1 MKILDGELTI
11 VITAHHARYLT
22 EALLSVA
29 SQTSK
34 LFNLVCCADVS
45 YGLEAYKC
53 FEEILPYIQCQKK
66 LLLAIEG
73 NGTAGF
79 VRNIAFNNAETE
91 WIGYL
96 DGDDLLHIDT
106 VNYIKGILQDPYYS
120 DIDIFSSGMVRIHTD
135 GQLEPISDSL
145 NYLPP
150 LTIYEND
157 PDTLKEPT
165 YFNQFQI
172 IRKNAWRA
180 YKYDETTNGEDIDFM
195 LHHLLMRHFKK
206 IPKYLYYYRYTPNSF
221 SSLSFTK
228 GDICTQRYANGYYIR
243 LFKEEFSSIFINNFK
258 KN

>member
-1 MKILDGELTI
+1 MNNNEITL

-34 LFNLVCCADVS
+34 LFNLVCCADIS

-53 FEEILPYIQCQKK
+53 FEEHFPYIQCQKK
-66 LLLAIEG
+66 LLLSVQG

-79 VRNIAFNNAETE
+79 IRNIGFDNAETE

-96 DGDDLLHIDT
+96 DGDDLLHIDA
-106 VNYIKGILQDPYYS
+106 VNYVRSILQDSRSYNV
-120 DIDIFSSGMVRIHTD
+120 DIFSSGMVRIHTD
-135 GQLEPISDSL
+135 GQLEPIPDSL

-157 PDTLKEPT
+157 PEVINEPT
-165 YFNQFQI
+165 YFNQFQMM
-172 IRKNAWRA
+172 RKSAWEA

-195 LHHLLMRHFKK
+195 LHHLLMRRFKK

-221 SSLSFTK
+221 SSISFAK
-228 GDICTQRYANGYYIR
+228 GDICTRRYANGYYKK
-243 LFKEEFSSIFINNFK
+243 LFQEKFSSSFIENFK
-258 KN
+258 KD